1 MTSAEEFY
9 YPPWKRLL
17 FQCLV
22 SLPVCLACLSC
33 VFLLML
39 GCFQLQVGPQPPSPC
54 QTAAPP
60 ALTPSLSPQEF
71 VLSIRELP
79 RILRFLP
86 KIILAVI
93 VTACDEVYKKIA
105 YWLNDMGAW
114 WPGGCP
120 RVLRQGLGA
129 GTPPAKPP
137 SSSLQRIIACRVP
150 MRNTSSSKWSW

>member
-22 SLPVCLACLSC
+22 SLPVCLACLSL

-39 GCFQLQVGPQPPSPC
+39 GCFQLQVGPHPARTGLPAPSVLP
-54 QTAAPP
+54 
-60 ALTPSLSPQEF
+60 LTPSPSLQEF
-71 VLSIRELP
+71 VLSIQELP
-79 RILRFLP
+79 RIIRFLP
-86 KIILAVI
+86 KIVLAVI

-114 WPGGCP
+114 GWHPGALP
-120 RVLRQGLGA
+120 AGLGA
-129 GTPPAKPP
+129 GTPRAP
-137 SSSLQRIIACRVP
+137 S
-150 MRNTSSSKWSW
+150 

>member
-22 SLPVCLACLSC
+22 SLPVCLACLSL

-39 GCFQLQVGPQPPSPC
+39 GCFQLQVGPHRARAGLP
-54 QTAAPP
+54 APP

-71 VLSIRELP
+71 VLSIQELP
-79 RILRFLP
+79 RIIRFLP
-86 KIILAVI
+86 KIVLAII

-105 YWLNDMGAW
+105 YWLNDMGAQG
-114 WPGGCP
+114 WPPGVTP
-120 RVLRQGLGA
+120 AGLGA
-129 GTPPAKPP
+129 GPPPFPETPP
-137 SSSLQRIIACRVP
+137 
-150 MRNTSSSKWSW
+150 